1 MTGSPPFAADLAAL
15 AWLVELGADEA
26 LAEEPV
32 DRFAL
37 AEAPPA
43 PVAAPEPAPARRR
56 EAPTAARPAP
66 PDPAQ
71 ESAALAAACGTIEDL
86 REAVAGFEGCA
97 LKKGARTTVFADGNP
112 RARLMVIGEGPGRE
126 EDLTGLPFVGRSG
139 RLLDLMLAAIG
150 LSRKSPDA
158 ETAVYITNVLPWRP
172 PGNREPSSAEVAML
186 SPFLVR
192 HIELKAPAAILLLG
206 SPATRT
212 VLATSQGVARMR
224 GKWADWRGIP
234 VMPTFHPAAVLR
246 DPIKKRD
253 VWGDLLMLSERLE
266 AGHGA

>member
-1 MTGSPPFAADLAAL
+1 M
-15 AWLVELGADEA
+15 
-26 LAEEPV
+26 
-32 DRFAL
+32 
-37 AEAPPA
+37 
-43 PVAAPEPAPARRR
+43 
-56 EAPTAARPAP
+56 
-66 PDPAQ
+66 
-71 ESAALAAACGTIEDL
+71 
-86 REAVAGFEGCA
+86 AGFDGCA

-158 ETAVYITNVLPWRP
+158 AAAAYITNVLPWRP
-172 PGNREPSSAEVAML
+172 PGNREPASDEVAML
-186 SPFLVR
+186 APFLFR
-192 HIELKAPAAILLLG
+192 HIELKAPEVILLLG

-212 VLATSQGVARMR
+212 VLATGQGVARMR
-224 GKWADWRGIP
+224 GKWAEWGGIP

-246 DPIKKRD
+246 DPIKKRE